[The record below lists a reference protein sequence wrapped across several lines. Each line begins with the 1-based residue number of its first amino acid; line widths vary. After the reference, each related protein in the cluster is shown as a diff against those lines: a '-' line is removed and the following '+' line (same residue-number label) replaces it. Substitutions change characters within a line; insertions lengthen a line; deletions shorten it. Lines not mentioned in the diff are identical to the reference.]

1 MYYGDY
7 PKSYSKPVCLGE
19 RRCLKGPLP
28 IVCLNCFFWNY
39 NYVQSFSIGIFWD
52 YRNCY
57 FFNYKYGFSNRAWF
71 YKK

>member
-57 FFNYKYGFSNRAWF
+57 FLITSVVLVTGHGFI
-71 YKK
+71 KK